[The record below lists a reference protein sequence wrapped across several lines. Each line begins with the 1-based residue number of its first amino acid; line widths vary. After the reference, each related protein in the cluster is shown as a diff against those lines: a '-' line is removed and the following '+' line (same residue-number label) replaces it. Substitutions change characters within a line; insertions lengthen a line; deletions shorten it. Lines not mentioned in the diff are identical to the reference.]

1 MQINFPLVFLL
12 CWTNIISL
20 SIFSHVPSPG
30 KETPSV
36 GELTGSTSQSLQN
49 EADKNRQTDQV
60 YSVPIDVLQTISKD
74 FNNLEAEFEK
84 SSGEYKSS
92 IENREKQNQNWV
104 DVKENKKSVGEGK
117 KTLRIKSIR
126 TIKTNSSTS
135 GSMIPELEEAPPP
148 GTVARVEIKTDR
160 ARNKTIFTILPAVGG
175 WLKGSSVG
183 EPHSFSVNTCNLS
196 KATQL
201 IKPLHLEKLPI
212 LRDILETSI
221 KASMDLPVNQNS
233 ETKSYEKV
241 TTLDQSSS
249 SLKIPCPTSDQ
260 ETNFER
266 KASFKSSNALSR
278 LGDTSRVH
286 HDLETHIKKHENSIS
301 SKQLPENNGY
311 KHSKKMEENDFLREL
326 ETYGLHY
333 DKICRIENS
342 LDSNKGAKGPKSSW
356 LCPETGCHKNFPKL
370 SKLKIHIFSHNDV
383 RPFKCQKPGCSWAF
397 HTAFKLKRHEN
408 TAHAHKDQK
417 LKYEC
422 KLDKCVEK
430 VKSFSSPYNLNQ
442 HLKRH
447 ARPLDFKC
455 PAPGCEAAFQTK
467 MELKS
472 HLKSSIHRSL
482 ILQNL
487 EAGSLESEERLI
499 MLPEHICH
507 GCGKRFFN
515 SKDLIIHVNQ
525 FHSENDQSASNSKTN
540 KPTYRCTFE
549 RCEKVFELPSRLA
562 AHARTHTGER
572 PYPCR
577 WPSCCWSFR
586 TASKLRRHERTH
598 KNDRKYVCSICS
610 KGYFRPEHLKSH
622 MLAIHNP
629 SGSPERFVCP
639 LNKCGKKF
647 SARSTLYVHMK
658 KHAGE
663 QRLGDICSSL
673 FRCVIESCDKK
684 FYDRNE
690 LRKHVSL
697 YHVQELAES
706 TAGMFPSDETEEK
719 EQLTFTSQPS
729 VVTTDQET
737 VTATAELDFIAL
749 LSSVGDEDGVTS
761 NITQIENIKI
771 DNAKSSHEQLSI
783 SENSSN
789 QHMIS
794 NTEGEVF
801 LQRTSPSHEKC
812 LESSATETV
821 ISQDQMIS
829 EMIIET
835 LTSTSQQR
843 EKVDEHPMEIKETTC
858 SSYDEKI
865 QIETL
870 SKFLSKDNK
879 LEKNASDVSSV
890 FISPFSNNAKQTGQ
904 QSELITVDASA
915 ITPIKVITQHDPQK
929 PDFGHESNTNT
940 LPISSLAKEDIIT
953 DPFSQ
958 IPTEDNGV
966 QRRNSQSS
974 KLNLDLS
981 ASDHPPAFKSDT
993 IPSLLTLKSKNKN
1006 NSPKQKRQPKR
1017 VSVLRSKQP
1026 NGLCQKVIS
1035 LQMKTNFDKITTP
1048 VALPIKID
1056 NLSTFTSERKRPSIL
1071 RRSKSALSPPFVSNP
1086 KIGNQYEKEQYKDS
1100 PHTQQFA
1107 ETVICKKRAP
1117 KKQKLPNL
1125 LQEH

>member
-1 MQINFPLVFLL
+1 M
-12 CWTNIISL
+12 
-20 SIFSHVPSPG
+20 
-30 KETPSV
+30 
-36 GELTGSTSQSLQN
+36 
-49 EADKNRQTDQV
+49 
-60 YSVPIDVLQTISKD
+60 QTISKD

-84 SSGEYKSS
+84 SSGEYKTS
-92 IENREKQNQNWV
+92 IENREKQNQDWV

-212 LRDILETSI
+212 LRDIL
-221 KASMDLPVNQNS
+221 ASMDLPVNQSS
-233 ETKSYEKV
+233 ETKRYEKV
-241 TTLDQSSS
+241 NTLDQSSS
-249 SLKIPCPTSDQ
+249 SLKIPYSSSDQ
-260 ETNFER
+260 ETSFER
-266 KASFKSSNALSR
+266 KPSFQSSNPPAR
-278 LGDTSRVH
+278 LGETSRVH
-286 HDLETHIKKHENSIS
+286 HNLEKHIKKHENSII

-311 KHSKKMEENDFLREL
+311 KHAKKMEENEFLREL

-333 DKICRIENS
+333 DKICRMENS
-342 LDSNKGAKGPKSSW
+342 QDSTKGAKGPKSSW

-370 SKLKIHIFSHNDV
+370 SKLKIHIFSHNNV

-515 SKDLIIHVNQ
+515 SKDLLIHVNQ

-540 KPTYRCTFE
+540 KPKYRCTFE

-572 PYPCR
+572 PYPCP

-658 KHAGE
+658 RHAGE
-663 QRLGDICSSL
+663 QRLGDSCSSL

-719 EQLTFTSQPS
+719 EQLPFTNQPN

-737 VTATAELDFIAL
+737 VTAAAELDFIAL
-749 LSSVGDEDGVTS
+749 LSSVGDEDGVTP
-761 NITQIENIKI
+761 NVTQIENVKV
-771 DNAKSSHEQLSI
+771 DTVKSSHEQLPI
-783 SENSSN
+783 SENSSS
-789 QHMIS
+789 QHMIG

-801 LQRTSPSHEKC
+801 LQRTSPSAEKGKY
-812 LESSATETV
+812 ESSATETV
-821 ISQDQMIS
+821 ISEDQMIS

-835 LTSTSQQR
+835 LTSAPQQR
-843 EKVDEHPMEIKETTC
+843 EKIDEHPMEIEQTP
-858 SSYDEKI
+858 SSNFNEKI

-879 LEKNASDVSSV
+879 LEKNASNVSSV
-890 FISPFSNNAKQTGQ
+890 FISPFSNNAKQTGT

-929 PDFGHESNTNT
+929 TDFCHESNTNT

-958 IPTEDNGV
+958 IPTEDNRS
-966 QRRNSQSS
+966 QHLNSQSS
-974 KLNLDLS
+974 KLNLDLNT
-981 ASDHPPAFKSDT
+981 SDHSPTFKSNSLPT
-993 IPSLLTLKSKNKN
+993 LLTLKSKNKN
-1006 NSPKQKRQPKR
+1006 HCPKQKRQPKR

-1026 NGLCQKVIS
+1026 NGLSQKLTA
-1035 LQMKTNFDKITTP
+1035 LQMKTNLDKIATP
-1048 VALPIKID
+1048 ISLPTKID
-1056 NLSTFTSERKRPSIL
+1056 HFSSLMSERKRPSIL
-1071 RRSKSALSPPFVSNP
+1071 RRSKSALSPPILSNA
-1086 KIGNQYEKEQYKDS
+1086 KMGNEYKKEQHKDS
-1100 PHTQQFA
+1100 PYSQQVA

-1125 LQEH
+1125 LQEN